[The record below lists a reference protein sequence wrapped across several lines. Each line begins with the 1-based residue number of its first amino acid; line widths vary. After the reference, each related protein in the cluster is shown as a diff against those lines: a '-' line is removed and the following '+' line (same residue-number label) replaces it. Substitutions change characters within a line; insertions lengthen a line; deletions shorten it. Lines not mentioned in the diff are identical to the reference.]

1 MRDWQRIVG
10 DLFTRLDGPLHFR
23 FIVQPLVAIIFA
35 VIEGVKDA
43 KAGKPAYFWALLS
56 APDQRKELV
65 KEGWKSVG
73 KIFIV
78 AIILD
83 VVYQL
88 RVHSTVYPGE
98 PLIVAFA
105 LAIVP
110 YLVLRG
116 PINRL
121 VRLGKKPTLTKS
133 AGSGPEGGV
142 VKAGLLKD
150 SMTFYTN
157 CATD

>member
-1 MRDWQRIVG
+1 MS
-10 DLFTRLDGPLHFR
+10 
-23 FIVQPLVAIIFA
+23 
-35 VIEGVKDA
+35 E
-43 KAGKPAYFWALLS
+43 S

-98 PLIVAFA
+98 TLIVAFA

-121 VRLGKKPTLTKS
+121 VRLGKKPTLRKS
-133 AGSGPEGGV
+133 SGSGREGGV
-142 VKAGLLKD
+142 VKAG
-150 SMTFYTN
+150 
-157 CATD
+157 

>member
-1 MRDWQRIVG
+1 VDWQRIVE
-10 DLFTRLDGPLHFR
+10 DLFARLDGPLHFR
-23 FIVQPLVAIIFA
+23 FIVQPLMAIIFA
-35 VIEGVKDA
+35 VIDGVKDA

-56 APDQRKELV
+56 APERRKELV

-73 KIFIV
+73 KIFIL

-88 RVHSTVYPGE
+88 KVHSTVYPGE
-98 PLIVAFA
+98 MLIVAVA

-110 YLVLRG
+110 YVVLRG

-121 VRLGKKPTLTKS
+121 VQLGNKHEQFS
-133 AGSGPEGGV
+133 
-142 VKAGLLKD
+142 
-150 SMTFYTN
+150 N
-157 CATD
+157 